1 MGISALQVVGFLRC
15 RHKATMNLLP
25 DFWVPGAAYVGASLE
40 KDLIE
45 DPEVGDGDPYACT
58 NGGTDRQSN

>member
-1 MGISALQVVGFLRC
+1 
-15 RHKATMNLLP
+15 MNLLP